1 MLINFYIFFIKIS
14 CLGSNL
20 FFFEKGTTSK
30 VPTQVLSCEHYEF
43 LRTPI
48 LKNICKRLFLHV
60 VFNGN
65 VEQHL
70 LAKLDE
76 MGQDIIV
83 LYLSVSFWCYCI
95 SDSNRKRQQSN
106 YEIKVS
112 TIFWARKCFIS
123 GNKLRFLIQAMN
135 GNQKFLYAK

>member
-1 MLINFYIFFIKIS
+1 MDQIYSFLKKEPLVKFQRRCFLVNITK
-14 CLGSNL
+14 
-20 FFFEKGTTSK
+20 
-30 VPTQVLSCEHYEF
+30 F
-43 LRTPI
+43 LRTSF
-48 LKNICKRLFLHV
+48 LKNMCKRLFLHI

-83 LYLSVSFWCYCI
+83 LYLSVSIWCYCI

-112 TIFWARKCFIS
+112 TISWVGKCFIS